1 MVKVKKKTANLRFTA
16 RMEKF
21 CHEYL
26 IDLNAT
32 QAAIRSKY
40 SKKTANRMASENLSK
55 PVIQAR
61 IKELQAE
68 LQKNTGV
75 TAESVVAELA
85 KVGFS
90 NIKDFI
96 ESDNNITDLSDL
108 PRELTAAV
116 ESVQA
121 DIRHDSGDSDG
132 YTEKVKFKLHSKLA
146 ALDQLGRHLGLFEKD
161 KPAEANITIN
171 ILNYNG
177 NNATI

>member
-1 MVKVKKKTANLRFTA
+1 MAKVKKKVANPRFTA

-21 CHEYL
+21 CQEYL

-32 QAAIRSKY
+32 QAAIRAKY

-61 IKELQAE
+61 IKELQEE
-68 LQKNTGV
+68 LRKKTGI
-75 TAESVVAELA
+75 TAERVVAELA

-96 ESDNNITDLSDL
+96 ESGNTITDLSTL
-108 PRELTAAV
+108 PRDLTAAV
-116 ESVQA
+116 ESVQT

-132 YTEKVKFKLHSKLA
+132 YTEKVRFKLHNKLG
-146 ALDQLGRHLGLFEKD
+146 ALEQVGRHLGVFEKD
-161 KPAEANITIN
+161 NQQKQAIIN
-171 ILNYNG
+171 IS
-177 NNATI
+177 